1 MLEAHARILLPAPGP
16 EYAAPAAPP
25 APHAIANG
33 PCDRWLGP
41 GELSHWSAPVAAPVP
56 CRVSR
61 QSILLHEGARAHTFY
76 IVQAGDFKVSRTA
89 EDGYEQVIAFAGA
102 GDALGLDG
110 LASGCHLGTVE
121 ALQDAIVY
129 AVPLADLRALRAAN
143 PAFDLCL
150 MESLGAH
157 WACMRDMAWLMGAM
171 GADRRT
177 ARFLLQLSGTMA
189 RRGMSPRRL
198 RLAMSRRDIA
208 AHLGLAHES
217 ISRAMTSLAMSGY
230 LRVYGREVEILDME
244 GLEQLAANT
253 RGHASESLAA
263 PVRQRM
269 AGRTAAPER
278 ACPVH

>member
-1 MLEAHARILLPAPGP
+1 MQESQSQIMLPAPAP
-16 EYAAPAAPP
+16 ERVPAAQTVS
-25 APHAIANG
+25 HSIVSG
-33 PCDRWLGP
+33 PCDAWFGA

-56 CRVSR
+56 CRVAR
-61 QSILLHEGARAHTFY
+61 QSILLHEGARAQTFY

-110 LASGCHLGTVE
+110 LASGHHLGTVE

-143 PAFDLCL
+143 AAFDLRL
-150 MESLGAH
+150 TESLGAH

-177 ARFLLQLSGTMA
+177 ARFLLQLSETLS

-198 RLAMSRRDIA
+198 RLPMSRRDIA

-217 ISRAMTSLAMSGY
+217 ISRAMTSLAMAGY
-230 LRVYGREVEILDME
+230 LRVYGREVEILDMD
-244 GLEQLAANT
+244 GLRQLAANT
-253 RGHASESLAA
+253 RGHATDNVDAPHRALLRGVTERPLA
-263 PVRQRM
+263 
-269 AGRTAAPER
+269 
-278 ACPVH
+278 VH

>member
-1 MLEAHARILLPAPGP
+1 MPESHARILLPPPGQEP
-16 EYAAPAAPP
+16 CSTPSSTVARS
-25 APHAIANG
+25 ITTG
-33 PCDRWLGP
+33 PCDRWFGP
-41 GELSHWSAPVAAPVP
+41 GELARWSAPVAAPVP
-56 CRVSR
+56 CRISR
-61 QSILLHEGARAHTFY
+61 QSILLHEGARAHRFY

-110 LASGCHLGTVE
+110 LASDHHLGTVE

-143 PAFDLCL
+143 PAFDRCL

-157 WACMRDMAWLMGAM
+157 WEGMRDMAWLMGAM

-177 ARFLLQLSGTMA
+177 ARFLLQLSATMA
-189 RRGMSPRRL
+189 QRGMSPRRL

-217 ISRAMTSLAMSGY
+217 ISRAMTSLAMAGY
-230 LRVYGREVEILDME
+230 LRVIGREIEILDMD
-244 GLEQLAANT
+244 GLRQLAANT
-253 RGHASESLAA
+253 RGHASEAGADPAHERVARRAA
-263 PVRQRM
+263 M
-269 AGRTAAPER
+269 PEPDC
-278 ACPVH
+278 AVH

>member
-1 MLEAHARILLPAPGP
+1 MHELQTQILLPAPP
-16 EYAAPAAPP
+16 RPATVAAAAAPLSF
-25 APHAIANG
+25 ISG
-33 PCDRWLGP
+33 PCDLWFGA

-61 QSILLHEGARAHTFY
+61 QSVLLHEGARAHSMY
-76 IVQAGDFKVSRTA
+76 VVQAGDFKISRTA

-129 AVPLADLRALRAAN
+129 AIPLGDLRALRAAN
-143 PAFDLCL
+143 ATFDLHL
-150 MESLGAH
+150 MQSLGAQ
-157 WACMRDMAWLMGAM
+157 WRCMRDMAWLMGAM

-177 ARFLLQLSGTMA
+177 ARFLLQLSRTMA
-189 RRGMSPRRL
+189 QRGMSPRRL

-217 ISRAMTSLAMSGY
+217 ISRAMTSLAMAGY
-230 LRVYGREVEILDME
+230 LRVYGREIEILDMD
-244 GLEQLAANT
+244 GLKQLAANT
-253 RGHASESLAA
+253 RGHAPDGPADACRNAVALHAA
-263 PVRQRM
+263 
-269 AGRTAAPER
+269 GAAQ
-278 ACPVH
+278 ASPVH